1 MTPAQRRL
9 IRFFAELLVARHQC
23 RKLQKTQ
30 APAHLRVVSVAKKSK
45 VTS

>member
-9 IRFFAELLVARHQC
+9 IRFLAELLVANHQR
-23 RKLQKTQ
+23 RKLQKTP
-30 APAHLRVVSVAKKSK
+30 ASAHLRVVSVAKKSK